1 MQFVPKQQNL
11 SSLQRRLLSSFD
23 KLDAQDR
30 ETLLAFAEFLQA
42 RQTPADETEATG
54 LSMQQPRTIERPQ
67 KESVVKAI
75 KRLSETYYMLERDK
89 LLDQTSSLMMSH
101 VLQGRDAVSVID
113 ELEVV
118 FSEHY
123 ERYQQLRKEDT

>member
-1 MQFVPKQQNL
+1 VQLVPKQQNL
-11 SSLQRRLLSSFD
+11 KPEQRRLLSLFNS
-23 KLDAQDR
+23 LDTQGR
-30 ETLLAFAEFLQA
+30 ETLLAFAEFLQG
-42 RQTPADETEATG
+42 RQSATDNASDEMAVAV
-54 LSMQQPRTIERPQ
+54 QPKSIERPT

-75 KRLSETYYMLERDK
+75 KRLSETYHMLEREQ

-118 FSEHY
+118 FSDHY
-123 ERYQQLRKEDT
+123 QRYLQRYGDE

>member
-11 SSLQRRLLSSFD
+11 KPEQRRLLACFD
-23 KLDAQDR
+23 GLDAQGR
-30 ETLLAFAEFLQA
+30 ETLLAFAEFLTTRHSA
-42 RQTPADETEATG
+42 AGADDSGEQGVSE
-54 LSMQQPRTIERPQ
+54 PKPIERPD

-75 KRLSETYYMLERDK
+75 KRLSETYYMLEREK

-101 VLQGRDAVSVID
+101 VLQGRDAVTVID

-118 FSEHY
+118 FSQHY
-123 ERYQQLRKEDT
+123 ERYLQQREDE